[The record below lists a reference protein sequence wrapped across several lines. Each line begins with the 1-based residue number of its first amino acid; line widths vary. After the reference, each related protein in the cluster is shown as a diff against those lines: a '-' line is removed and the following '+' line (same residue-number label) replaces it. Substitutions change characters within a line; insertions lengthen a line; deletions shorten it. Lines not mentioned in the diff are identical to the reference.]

1 MLIGIFPTSLLAKKA
16 VHTKEQISNL
26 SLRAM
31 PQYMGHYQ
39 IDQSRPD
46 GTPAWTRINSAW
58 GSWRSNLKS
67 LYHKIEVDRGISGA
81 RLGQLNSVLQITSI
95 LKEMKPP
102 SSAEFAW
109 PQYQV

>member
-46 GTPAWTRINSAW
+46 GTPA
-58 GSWRSNLKS
+58 
-67 LYHKIEVDRGISGA
+67 
-81 RLGQLNSVLQITSI
+81 
-95 LKEMKPP
+95 
-102 SSAEFAW
+102 
-109 PQYQV
+109 